1 MKPTLII
8 FIPNW
13 LALRAKYMGISPA
26 PAIRPIFSW
35 VGCIMMG
42 KEDYGRRARFR
53 DEVIYET
60 TVTMQALKLLFL
72 SIELGQ
78 NIQGN
83 FQRIKLIIHRNI
95 SWTSIFNAIDKMLEL
110 QLERV
115 IFVDKNSFDQ

>member
-1 MKPTLII
+1 
-8 FIPNW
+8 
-13 LALRAKYMGISPA
+13 
-26 PAIRPIFSW
+26 
-35 VGCIMMG
+35 MMG
-42 KEDYGRRARFR
+42 KEDCGRRARFR
-53 DEVIYET
+53 DEVIYGT
-60 TVTMQALKLLFL
+60 TVPVQAVKLLFSF